1 MIGFG
6 FLEMTLLFLLTS
18 PRTTQP
24 AISLKGIV
32 AFKKVVA
39 PARAILGV
47 GAFEIPPS
55 SRWSRQ
61 KMSI

>member
-1 MIGFG
+1 
-6 FLEMTLLFLLTS
+6 LLTS